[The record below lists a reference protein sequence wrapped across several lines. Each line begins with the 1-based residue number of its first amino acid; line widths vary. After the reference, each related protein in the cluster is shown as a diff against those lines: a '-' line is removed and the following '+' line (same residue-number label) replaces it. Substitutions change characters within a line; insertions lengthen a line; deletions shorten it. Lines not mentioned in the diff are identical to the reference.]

1 MYPKSIIV
9 EKYDYNTRTSIWK
22 IKVLFGKGEQW
33 QDLTTLDFDS
43 LIKAERYRQ
52 TVAPRYTS

>member
-33 QDLTTLDFDS
+33 QDLMTLDFDS
-43 LIKAERYRQ
+43 WMKAERYRQ
-52 TVAPRYTS
+52 MVEPRYTS

>member
-1 MYPKSIIV
+1 MYPKTIIV

-33 QDLTTLDFDS
+33 QDLMTLDFDRWM
-43 LIKAERYRQ
+43 KAERYRKM
-52 TVAPRYTS
+52 VAPRYIS

>member
-1 MYPKSIIV
+1 MYPKTIIV

-33 QDLTTLDFDS
+33 QDLMILDFDS
-43 LIKAERYRQ
+43 WMKAERYQ
-52 TVAPRYTS
+52 KMVAPR